1 MVDTEIAIGLGLLD
15 LGHHTRLELCHLMVN
30 PGGIAGGQS
39 VHARPVG
46 GPTSIAP
53 AHNACQVP
61 QARHRA
67 RERAPRVTLKRRAV
81 Q

>member
-1 MVDTEIAIGLGLLD
+1 MAIGLRFLD
-15 LGHHTRLELCHLMVN
+15 LGHHTRLELCHMIVN

-46 GPTSIAP
+46 GPTGIAP

-61 QARHRA
+61 EAPHKA
-67 RERAPRVTLKRRAV
+67 GEWAPRVTLKRKV
-81 Q
+81 IQ